1 MNAGPQNKNK
11 SKNSLVRECALPYV
25 LVKFEKVELR
35 KFSFSTIS
43 ELQSNFPIG
52 YVVCTRIEELTR
64 KKGFGAIE
72 FLLSVTCNGQRLK
85 SEREK
90 P

>member
-1 MNAGPQNKNK
+1 LIYLKKSKGRSTLNAGQQNKNK

-35 KFSFSTIS
+35 KFRFSTIS

-64 KKGFGAIE
+64 KKEG
-72 FLLSVTCNGQRLK
+72 LRCN
-85 SEREK
+85 
-90 P
+90 